1 MSEAVATPILEDEDD
16 VPAKRNYFRWVWY
29 IGLFFVSFFIFF
41 LFTFPYGVVKEA
53 AIGELSQATGLNIRV
68 KEVGPSFPIG
78 IDAEDLKISTQD
90 ALATVEFRSA
100 DVTISI
106 LPLFLGKLQVN
117 AELISKNKGVID
129 VSASFGLFQL
139 IGSNYIPSSIALE
152 SKDFELG
159 PIVTLALR
167 EKSKT
172 ANELVKD
179 LMNQITFVGNLTGK
193 TDIKLAASEPI
204 QSTGTVDLQLK
215 KASLVINNP
224 NLALARQVFEKALI
238 KGNLAN
244 GKLTIDPNSAL
255 NSQELKIAFKGN
267 SVLRN
272 PIENSLLDF
281 LIAIKLEGTI
291 KDNFGF
297 VMSVAGGS
305 DQGLNYIINGTMA
318 KPNFQGSAN

>member
-1 MSEAVATPILEDEDD
+1 MMDD
-16 VPAKRNYFRWVWY
+16 DDFVPEKKNYFRWIWY
-29 IGLFFVSFFIFF
+29 VGLFLVSFLVFF

-53 AIGELSQATGLNIRV
+53 VIGEISQATGLNIRV

-78 IDAEDLKISTQD
+78 IDAEGLKISTQD
-90 ALATVEFRSA
+90 SLAQVEFRSV
-100 DVTISI
+100 DVTLSI
-106 LPLFLGKLQVN
+106 LPLFIGKMQVN
-117 AELISKNKGVID
+117 AELISKNKGEID

-139 IGSNYIPSSIALE
+139 ITGTIVPTNISLE

-193 TDIKLAASEPI
+193 TEIKLAASEPI
-204 QSTGTVDLQLK
+204 QSTGTVDLQVK
-215 KASLVINNP
+215 KASLTINNP

-244 GKLTIDPNSAL
+244 GKLSIDPNSAF
-255 NSQELKIAFKGN
+255 NSQELKVGFKGN

-272 PIENSLLDF
+272 PMENSLLDF
-281 LIAIKLEGTI
+281 LIAIKLEGTL

-297 VMSVAGGS
+297 ILSVIGGN
-305 DQGLNYIINGTMA
+305 DQGVNYTINGTLGR
-318 KPNFQGSAN
+318 PNFQGSAN